1 MHRTCPLSG
10 VSGHGLFAA
19 RMSATDFFTSAACS
33 GGFIEKGRA
42 CGGST
47 IPLNLSTASNFGRV
61 TTVSRRTHICVSSRP
76 HLRLA
81 ALTFVMTM
89 SPAISIIAVREMR
102 AKLRVSKLL
111 LSGAVSITLIGCSC
125 PIPPQVIQKAC
136 TSKGCFYRTAAGSPI
151 ELKRASFNIDSG
163 QSRQKTKTPVA
174 TKMDVPASA
183 QLSGVSDPIL
193 SKATSAVAAKM
204 DDPAS
209 IEFEDMKRAVRKDT
223 FGQQIDTICG
233 HVRGKK
239 ASGEETGE
247 RPFLYVVGENK
258 AFIDDGNPD
267 SLGAIA
273 YRAICINPDLRGQDS
288 RQQPSRE

>member
-1 MHRTCPLSG
+1 MRMLLIG
-10 VSGHGLFAA
+10 ALFA
-19 RMSATDFFTSAACS
+19 TSS
-33 GGFIEKGRA
+33 
-42 CGGST
+42 
-47 IPLNLSTASNFGRV
+47 
-61 TTVSRRTHICVSSRP
+61 
-76 HLRLA
+76 
-81 ALTFVMTM
+81 
-89 SPAISIIAVREMR
+89 
-102 AKLRVSKLL
+102 
-111 LSGAVSITLIGCSC
+111 GCSC
-125 PIPPQVIQKAC
+125 LLPPQAIQKAC

-163 QSRQKTKTPVA
+163 QSRKKAKTPVA
-174 TKMDVPASA
+174 TKMDVPLSA
-183 QLSGVSDPIL
+183 QPSRVSNPVL
-193 SKATSAVAAKM
+193 SKATIAVAAKM

-223 FGQQIDTICG
+223 FGQPIDTICG

-239 ASGEETGE
+239 ASGEETRE

-273 YRAICINPDLRGQDS
+273 YRAICINPDLRGQDP

>member
-1 MHRTCPLSG
+1 
-10 VSGHGLFAA
+10 
-19 RMSATDFFTSAACS
+19 
-33 GGFIEKGRA
+33 
-42 CGGST
+42 
-47 IPLNLSTASNFGRV
+47 
-61 TTVSRRTHICVSSRP
+61 
-76 HLRLA
+76 
-81 ALTFVMTM
+81 
-89 SPAISIIAVREMR
+89 
-102 AKLRVSKLL
+102 
-111 LSGAVSITLIGCSC
+111 LIGCSC

-223 FGQQIDTICG
+223 FGQPIDTICG